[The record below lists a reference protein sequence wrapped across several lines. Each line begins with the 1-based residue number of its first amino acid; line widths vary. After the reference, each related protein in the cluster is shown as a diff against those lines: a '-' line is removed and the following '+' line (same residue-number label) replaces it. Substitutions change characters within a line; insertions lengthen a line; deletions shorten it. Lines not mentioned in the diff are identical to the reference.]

1 MKSPR
6 VSVITA
12 TYNWSSVL
20 RYAIQSVL
28 WQDFQD
34 FEMLVIGDGCTD
46 DTAEVVASFD
56 DPRLHWHN
64 LPENSGSQSVPNNA
78 GIERARGE
86 YVAYL
91 GHEDLWLPDHLSRL
105 VAVMEGTDADV
116 GYTVLELIGPPGT
129 EFQAVTGMS
138 ESGGYEFGMLVPP
151 SSVMHRRAMASDIG
165 GWKDYRT
172 IVEPPD
178 REFLNRAWAAG
189 KRFVSV
195 PKLTVC
201 KFPSAWRRNSYRERR
216 SDEQAAYAARIAAEP
231 DFLANELHAILTSYV
246 LERSLPTLHPPIP
259 EDVPPGWYVRQSR
272 IARGLE
278 PDTMAERP
286 ALLDASSQSA
296 GGTDSVSGLDLRPE
310 RYVRSLE
317 HAVRD
322 KESQFA
328 EVEAYARSL
337 EVHIS
342 AQEAGAAEMERY
354 IASLRQVLAERDRQ
368 FTALE
373 EYAAVLGEH
382 AALHEQGRAAAES
395 YAVSLQG
402 LLAEKEHQLTEAITY
417 ARSLEAGSHVEP
429 EKNEPEPENGSTQGK
444 RPE

>member
-46 DTAEVVASFD
+46 DTAAVVASFG

-64 LPENSGSQSVPNNA
+64 LPENSGSQSAPNNA

-91 GHEDLWLPDHLSRL
+91 GHDDLWLPDHLSRL
-105 VAVMEGTDADV
+105 VTVMERTDADV
-116 GYTVLELIGPPGT
+116 AYTVLELIGPPGT
-129 EFQAVTGMS
+129 EFRAVTGLS
-138 ESGGYEFGMLVPP
+138 ESGSYEFGMLVPP
-151 SSVMHRRAMASDIG
+151 SSVMHRRAMAGDTG
-165 GWKDYRT
+165 GWKDYTT

-246 LERSLPTLHPPIP
+246 LERSLPILHSPIP
-259 EDVPPGWYVRQSR
+259 EDVPPGWHVRQSR
-272 IARGLE
+272 IVRGLE
-278 PDTMAERP
+278 PDTMTEQP
-286 ALLDASSQSA
+286 VLVDTSSWGA
-296 GGTDSVSGLDLRPE
+296 AGTDSVSGLDLRPE

-317 HAVRD
+317 RAVQD
-322 KESQFA
+322 KERQFA

-337 EVHIS
+337 EAHIT
-342 AQEAGAAEMERY
+342 AREAGAAEMERY

-368 FTALE
+368 FTVLE
-373 EYAAVLGEH
+373 EYAAALREH
-382 AALHEQGRAAAES
+382 VALHERARADAES

-402 LLAEKEHQLTEAITY
+402 LLAEKEDQLAEALTC
-417 ARSLEAGSHVEP
+417 ARSLDAGPHVEP
-429 EKNEPEPENGSTQGK
+429 E
-444 RPE
+444 